1 MTQEEFK
8 EEAQR
13 LRPRLML
20 TARRYLGDDDAEDT
34 VQDALLRLWQMVGE
48 LRQPFDALA
57 LRLTRNLC
65 IDKVRRKKPTVML
78 TDSGETDQA
87 ENDDERIERMMAVVS
102 TLPDLQQTV
111 LRLRHLEGMEMNEIA
126 DLTGSSEVAIRKA
139 LSRARLL
146 AHQGLLADRQSG
158 LHSQFRQGLLDWL
171 RPRGEL
177 QCLWQHADGIFHV
190 WRRHQ
195 EKGEG
200 HPTASHHHRL
210 DAPPWHYGCPVLSE
224 VLWRQRAEGRRREVP
239 LALLRT
245 IPVKKLSLVM
255 KEIKGIQLN

>member
-48 LRQPFDALA
+48 LWQPFDALA

-65 IDKVRRKKPTVML
+65 IDKVRRRKPTVML
-78 TDSGETDQA
+78 TDSGGTDQA
-87 ENDDERIERMMAVVS
+87 DGDDERIERMMAVVS
-102 TLPDLQQTV
+102 TLPDLQQTI

-139 LSRARLL
+139 LSRARQ
-146 AHQGLLADRQSG
+146 AVRQ
-158 LHSQFRQGLLDWL
+158 
-171 RPRGEL
+171 
-177 QCLWQHADGIFHV
+177 
-190 WRRHQ
+190 
-195 EKGEG
+195 K
-200 HPTASHHHRL
+200 
-210 DAPPWHYGCPVLSE
+210 Y
-224 VLWRQRAEGRRREVP
+224 
-239 LALLRT
+239 
-245 IPVKKLSLVM
+245 M
-255 KEIKGIQLN
+255 KQYE

>member
-48 LRQPFDALA
+48 LRQPFDGLA

-65 IDKVRRKKPTVML
+65 IDQVRRRKPTVML
-78 TDSGETDQA
+78 TDSGGTDQA
-87 ENDDERIERMMAVVS
+87 DGDDERIERMMAVVS
-102 TLPDLQQTV
+102 TLPDLQQTI

-139 LSRARLL
+139 LSRARQ
-146 AHQGLLADRQSG
+146 AVRQ
-158 LHSQFRQGLLDWL
+158 
-171 RPRGEL
+171 
-177 QCLWQHADGIFHV
+177 
-190 WRRHQ
+190 
-195 EKGEG
+195 K
-200 HPTASHHHRL
+200 
-210 DAPPWHYGCPVLSE
+210 Y
-224 VLWRQRAEGRRREVP
+224 
-239 LALLRT
+239 
-245 IPVKKLSLVM
+245 M
-255 KEIKGIQLN
+255 KQYE

>member
-8 EEAQR
+8 EETQR
-13 LRPRLML
+13 LRPQLML

-34 VQDALLRLWQMVGE
+34 VQDVLLRLWQMVGE

-126 DLTGSSEVAIRKA
+126 DLIGSSEVAIRKA
-139 LSRARLL
+139 LSRARQ
-146 AHQGLLADRQSG
+146 A
-158 LHSQFRQGLLDWL
+158 
-171 RPRGEL
+171 
-177 QCLWQHADGIFHV
+177 
-190 WRRHQ
+190 
-195 EKGEG
+195 
-200 HPTASHHHRL
+200 
-210 DAPPWHYGCPVLSE
+210 
-224 VLWRQRAEGRRREVP
+224 
-239 LALLRT
+239 
-245 IPVKKLSLVM
+245 VKQKYL
-255 KEIKGIQLN
+255 KQYE

>member
-78 TDSGETDQA
+78 TDSSETDQA

-126 DLTGSSEVAIRKA
+126 DLIGSSEVAIRKA
-139 LSRARLL
+139 LSRARQ
-146 AHQGLLADRQSG
+146 A
-158 LHSQFRQGLLDWL
+158 
-171 RPRGEL
+171 
-177 QCLWQHADGIFHV
+177 
-190 WRRHQ
+190 
-195 EKGEG
+195 
-200 HPTASHHHRL
+200 
-210 DAPPWHYGCPVLSE
+210 
-224 VLWRQRAEGRRREVP
+224 
-239 LALLRT
+239 
-245 IPVKKLSLVM
+245 VKQKYL
-255 KEIKGIQLN
+255 KQYE

>member
-65 IDKVRRKKPTVML
+65 IDKVRRKKATVTL
-78 TDSGETDQA
+78 TANGETGEADD
-87 ENDDERIERMMAVVS
+87 NDERIERMMAVVS

-111 LRLRHLEGMEMNEIA
+111 LRLRHIEGMEMNEIA
-126 DLTGSSEVAIRKA
+126 DLIGSSEVAIRKA
-139 LSRARLL
+139 LSRARQ
-146 AHQGLLADRQSG
+146 AVRQKY
-158 LHSQFRQGLLDWL
+158 LKQY
-171 RPRGEL
+171 E
-177 QCLWQHADGIFHV
+177 
-190 WRRHQ
+190 
-195 EKGEG
+195 
-200 HPTASHHHRL
+200 
-210 DAPPWHYGCPVLSE
+210 
-224 VLWRQRAEGRRREVP
+224 
-239 LALLRT
+239 
-245 IPVKKLSLVM
+245 
-255 KEIKGIQLN
+255 

>member
-65 IDKVRRKKPTVML
+65 IDKVRRKRPTLTL

-139 LSRARLL
+139 LSRARQ
-146 AHQGLLADRQSG
+146 AVRQ
-158 LHSQFRQGLLDWL
+158 
-171 RPRGEL
+171 
-177 QCLWQHADGIFHV
+177 
-190 WRRHQ
+190 
-195 EKGEG
+195 K
-200 HPTASHHHRL
+200 
-210 DAPPWHYGCPVLSE
+210 Y
-224 VLWRQRAEGRRREVP
+224 
-239 LALLRT
+239 
-245 IPVKKLSLVM
+245 M
-255 KEIKGIQLN
+255 KQYE

>member
-65 IDKVRRKKPTVML
+65 IDKVRRKRPTL
-78 TDSGETDQA
+78 TLTYSGETGEADD
-87 ENDDERIERMMAVVS
+87 NDERIERMMAVVS

-126 DLTGSSEVAIRKA
+126 DLIGSSEVAIRKA
-139 LSRARLL
+139 LSRARQ
-146 AHQGLLADRQSG
+146 AVRQ
-158 LHSQFRQGLLDWL
+158 
-171 RPRGEL
+171 
-177 QCLWQHADGIFHV
+177 
-190 WRRHQ
+190 
-195 EKGEG
+195 K
-200 HPTASHHHRL
+200 
-210 DAPPWHYGCPVLSE
+210 Y
-224 VLWRQRAEGRRREVP
+224 
-239 LALLRT
+239 
-245 IPVKKLSLVM
+245 M
-255 KEIKGIQLN
+255 KQYE

>member
-48 LRQPFDALA
+48 LWQPFDALA

-65 IDKVRRKKPTVML
+65 IDKVRRKKATVTL
-78 TDSGETDQA
+78 TANGETDEA
-87 ENDDERIERMMAVVS
+87 DDDDERIERMMAVVS
-102 TLPDLQQTV
+102 TLPDLQQTI

-139 LSRARLL
+139 LSRARQ
-146 AHQGLLADRQSG
+146 AVRQ
-158 LHSQFRQGLLDWL
+158 
-171 RPRGEL
+171 
-177 QCLWQHADGIFHV
+177 
-190 WRRHQ
+190 
-195 EKGEG
+195 K
-200 HPTASHHHRL
+200 
-210 DAPPWHYGCPVLSE
+210 Y
-224 VLWRQRAEGRRREVP
+224 
-239 LALLRT
+239 
-245 IPVKKLSLVM
+245 M
-255 KEIKGIQLN
+255 KQYE

>member
-65 IDKVRRKKPTVML
+65 IDQVRRRKPTVML
-78 TDSGETDQA
+78 PDSGGTDQA
-87 ENDDERIERMMAVVS
+87 DGDDERIERMMAVVS
-102 TLPDLQQTV
+102 TLPDLQQTI

-139 LSRARLL
+139 LSRARQ
-146 AHQGLLADRQSG
+146 AVRQKY
-158 LHSQFRQGLLDWL
+158 LKQY
-171 RPRGEL
+171 E
-177 QCLWQHADGIFHV
+177 
-190 WRRHQ
+190 
-195 EKGEG
+195 
-200 HPTASHHHRL
+200 
-210 DAPPWHYGCPVLSE
+210 
-224 VLWRQRAEGRRREVP
+224 
-239 LALLRT
+239 
-245 IPVKKLSLVM
+245 
-255 KEIKGIQLN
+255 

>member
-48 LRQPFDALA
+48 LRQPLDALA

-65 IDKVRRKKPTVML
+65 IDQVRRRKPTVML
-78 TDSGETDQA
+78 TDSDGTDETG
-87 ENDDERIERMMAVVS
+87 DDERIERMMAVVS

-139 LSRARLL
+139 LSRARQ
-146 AHQGLLADRQSG
+146 A
-158 LHSQFRQGLLDWL
+158 
-171 RPRGEL
+171 
-177 QCLWQHADGIFHV
+177 V
-190 WRRHQ
+190 
-195 EKGEG
+195 
-200 HPTASHHHRL
+200 RL
-210 DAPPWHYGCPVLSE
+210 KY
-224 VLWRQRAEGRRREVP
+224 
-239 LALLRT
+239 
-245 IPVKKLSLVM
+245 M
-255 KEIKGIQLN
+255 KQYE

>member
-48 LRQPFDALA
+48 LRQPLDALA

-65 IDKVRRKKPTVML
+65 IDQVRRRMPTVML
-78 TDSGETDQA
+78 TDSGGTDLA
-87 ENDDERIERMMAVVS
+87 DGDDERIERMMAVVS
-102 TLPDLQQTV
+102 TLPDLQQTI

-139 LSRARLL
+139 LSRARQ
-146 AHQGLLADRQSG
+146 AVRQ
-158 LHSQFRQGLLDWL
+158 
-171 RPRGEL
+171 
-177 QCLWQHADGIFHV
+177 
-190 WRRHQ
+190 
-195 EKGEG
+195 K
-200 HPTASHHHRL
+200 
-210 DAPPWHYGCPVLSE
+210 Y
-224 VLWRQRAEGRRREVP
+224 
-239 LALLRT
+239 
-245 IPVKKLSLVM
+245 M
-255 KEIKGIQLN
+255 KQYE

>member
-34 VQDALLRLWQMVGE
+34 VQDVLLRLWQMVGE

-126 DLTGSSEVAIRKA
+126 DLIGSSEVAIRKA
-139 LSRARLL
+139 LSRARQ
-146 AHQGLLADRQSG
+146 A
-158 LHSQFRQGLLDWL
+158 
-171 RPRGEL
+171 
-177 QCLWQHADGIFHV
+177 
-190 WRRHQ
+190 
-195 EKGEG
+195 
-200 HPTASHHHRL
+200 
-210 DAPPWHYGCPVLSE
+210 
-224 VLWRQRAEGRRREVP
+224 
-239 LALLRT
+239 
-245 IPVKKLSLVM
+245 VKQKYL
-255 KEIKGIQLN
+255 KQYE

>member
-65 IDKVRRKKPTVML
+65 IDKVHRRKPTVML
-78 TDSGETDQA
+78 TDSSGTDETD
-87 ENDDERIERMMAVVS
+87 DDERIERMMAVVS

-139 LSRARLL
+139 LSRARQ
-146 AHQGLLADRQSG
+146 AVRQ
-158 LHSQFRQGLLDWL
+158 
-171 RPRGEL
+171 
-177 QCLWQHADGIFHV
+177 
-190 WRRHQ
+190 
-195 EKGEG
+195 K
-200 HPTASHHHRL
+200 
-210 DAPPWHYGCPVLSE
+210 Y
-224 VLWRQRAEGRRREVP
+224 
-239 LALLRT
+239 
-245 IPVKKLSLVM
+245 M
-255 KEIKGIQLN
+255 KQYE

>member
-65 IDKVRRKKPTVML
+65 IDKVRRKRPTLTL
-78 TDSGETDQA
+78 TDSGETGVADD
-87 ENDDERIERMMAVVS
+87 NDERIERMMAVVS

-126 DLTGSSEVAIRKA
+126 DLIGSSEVAIRKA
-139 LSRARLL
+139 LSRARQ
-146 AHQGLLADRQSG
+146 AVRQKY
-158 LHSQFRQGLLDWL
+158 LKQY
-171 RPRGEL
+171 E
-177 QCLWQHADGIFHV
+177 
-190 WRRHQ
+190 
-195 EKGEG
+195 
-200 HPTASHHHRL
+200 
-210 DAPPWHYGCPVLSE
+210 
-224 VLWRQRAEGRRREVP
+224 
-239 LALLRT
+239 
-245 IPVKKLSLVM
+245 
-255 KEIKGIQLN
+255 

>member
-65 IDKVRRKKPTVML
+65 IDQVRRRKPTVML
-78 TDSGETDQA
+78 TDSDGTDETG
-87 ENDDERIERMMAVVS
+87 DDERIERMMAVVS
-102 TLPDLQQTV
+102 TLPDLQQTI

-139 LSRARLL
+139 LSRARQ
-146 AHQGLLADRQSG
+146 AVRQ
-158 LHSQFRQGLLDWL
+158 
-171 RPRGEL
+171 
-177 QCLWQHADGIFHV
+177 
-190 WRRHQ
+190 
-195 EKGEG
+195 K
-200 HPTASHHHRL
+200 
-210 DAPPWHYGCPVLSE
+210 Y
-224 VLWRQRAEGRRREVP
+224 
-239 LALLRT
+239 
-245 IPVKKLSLVM
+245 M
-255 KEIKGIQLN
+255 KQYE

>member
-8 EEAQR
+8 DEAQR

-65 IDKVRRKKPTVML
+65 IDQVRRKRPTLTL
-78 TDSGETDQA
+78 TDSGETGEADD
-87 ENDDERIERMMAVVS
+87 NDERIERMMAVVS
-102 TLPDLQQTV
+102 TLPDLQQTI

-139 LSRARLL
+139 LSRARQ
-146 AHQGLLADRQSG
+146 AVRQ
-158 LHSQFRQGLLDWL
+158 
-171 RPRGEL
+171 
-177 QCLWQHADGIFHV
+177 
-190 WRRHQ
+190 
-195 EKGEG
+195 K
-200 HPTASHHHRL
+200 
-210 DAPPWHYGCPVLSE
+210 Y
-224 VLWRQRAEGRRREVP
+224 
-239 LALLRT
+239 
-245 IPVKKLSLVM
+245 M
-255 KEIKGIQLN
+255 KQYE

>member
-65 IDKVRRKKPTVML
+65 IDQVRRRKPTVVL
-78 TDSGETDQA
+78 TDSGGTDQA
-87 ENDDERIERMMAVVS
+87 DGDDERVERMMAVVS
-102 TLPDLQQTV
+102 TLPDLQQTI

-126 DLTGSSEVAIRKA
+126 DLTGSSEVAVRKA
-139 LSRARLL
+139 LSRARQ
-146 AHQGLLADRQSG
+146 AVRQ
-158 LHSQFRQGLLDWL
+158 
-171 RPRGEL
+171 
-177 QCLWQHADGIFHV
+177 
-190 WRRHQ
+190 
-195 EKGEG
+195 K
-200 HPTASHHHRL
+200 
-210 DAPPWHYGCPVLSE
+210 Y
-224 VLWRQRAEGRRREVP
+224 
-239 LALLRT
+239 
-245 IPVKKLSLVM
+245 M
-255 KEIKGIQLN
+255 KQYE